1 MIDSLRDANPAA
13 VSRHSNREAADMA
26 TDRRPD
32 DPILSVGERV
42 RSSARSSAL
51 GAATRVATPVLKLSD
66 RLRARTVP
74 FSAFPKA
81 PGACIAATAHY
92 STPGRVFL
100 APAVDSLLGAAPTV
114 ACAVFVYGPKSADAV
129 AQELRDA
136 GLEGSPPVEVVSEA
150 DAVSQLLE
158 PGSRVV
164 VIDTKLSG
172 SPWGLTWAHKAVFRD
187 LVLSNH
193 VFERGVTHLVYSED
207 DMALAPDALH
217 YWCDYRAPLAEHGL
231 MPGFLRVEG
240 PDGDLCVTGWR
251 RESRGRPRV
260 ALPST
265 SPGGQTS
272 ETVWFVN
279 FSNPYQAMYVLDE
292 ELANWHFRYSD
303 FRSRGR
309 AKVARTQL
317 PAWGVPERAA
327 AGPIFD
333 GAIPEGFSSR
343 NVLPLVGNGS
353 SAYPLAASLIR
364 HLPQKDYNDP
374 DVPQGKQRVAAA
386 FALDGAPVDVEEAG
400 SGPL

>member
-1 MIDSLRDANPAA
+1 MARD
-13 VSRHSNREAADMA
+13 RK
-26 TDRRPD
+26 PD
-32 DPILSVGERV
+32 DPVPSIGERV
-42 RSSARSSAL
+42 RASARSSAL
-51 GAATRVATPVLKLSD
+51 GAATRVVAPVLKLSD
-66 RLRARTVP
+66 QLRARPVP
-74 FSAFPKA
+74 STAFPKA
-81 PGACIAATAHY
+81 PGVCIAATAHY
-92 STPGRVFL
+92 STPGRAFL
-100 APAVDSLLGAAPTV
+100 VPAVDSLLGIAPTV
-114 ACAVFVYGPKSADAV
+114 ACAVFVHGPKSAVAV

-150 DAVSQLLE
+150 DASSHLLKS
-158 PGSRVV
+158 GSRVV

-172 SPWGLTWAHKAVFRD
+172 SPWGLTWAHKAIFRD
-187 LVLSNH
+187 LVLNNR

-207 DMALAPDALH
+207 DMALAPDALQ
-217 YWCDYRAPLAEHGL
+217 YWSDYRAPLAEHGL
-231 MPGFLRVEG
+231 IPGFLRVEG
-240 PDGDLCVTGWR
+240 PDDDLCVTGWR

-260 ALPST
+260 ALAST
-265 SPGGQTS
+265 SAEGETS

-292 ELANWHFRYSD
+292 ELANWHFRYSN

-317 PAWGVPERAA
+317 SAWGVPERAA

-343 NVLPLVGNGS
+343 NVLPLIRGNGS
-353 SAYPLAASLIR
+353 SPYPLASSLIR

-374 DVPQGKQRVAAA
+374 DVPQGKQRVDEA
-386 FALDGAPVDVEEAG
+386 FALDGTPVDVEEAG